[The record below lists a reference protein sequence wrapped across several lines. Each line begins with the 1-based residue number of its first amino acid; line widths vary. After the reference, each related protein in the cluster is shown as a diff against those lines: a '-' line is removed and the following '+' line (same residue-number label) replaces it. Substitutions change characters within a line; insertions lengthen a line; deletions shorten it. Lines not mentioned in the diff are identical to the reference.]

1 MIRLGWV
8 TVILLF
14 LIAALRFSL
23 TTDPVRNWVK
33 NYTVNAINSQLN
45 ANLSI
50 GYLSGDLWRGITLEK
65 IQLNVEDEATLASID
80 SVHAT
85 YSIWS
90 FFSDQMVVSDLNVY
104 KPVTHLEQQNGRW
117 NMENLIKPTPPPDTT
132 SSVFPFRIDH
142 LSIAGGELHINGDS
156 LALTTPI
163 EIANIELFGN
173 LDIKESDFEAKV
185 EALDFEFNHIAEGK
199 KVFVESAATFKNKQ
213 LTLEEL
219 QLSTAESSLRSS
231 GLVNLSDS
239 TVELALSANPLS
251 FQDLVPYSEEL
262 SLQQEI
268 EAEISLTGSSGD
280 YKASLQARSK
290 DIYNFNAEADLKWAP
305 GSGSD
310 LERLQMQADRL
321 DLQSLLGDTTLPAIE
336 ELDLNFTGNVPLA
349 DYQQSKGDLELTIAQ
364 LAHPSVTFNQ
374 IESKAQLQNQE
385 LAIDFQAMEN
395 KQKLSSSITIQ
406 QVWGNPGIRGEI
418 RAQRINPG
426 YWSQNEMLDSEWDIV
441 STFFGAGWYPEE
453 SPWKYHI
460 SAIDHSKNRSYNRK
474 LSMQGQVNM
483 NGLTTK
489 GRLNLGDGLVKV
501 DARLNELQ
509 DQPTY
514 NFNLGMDQLDLGE
527 VFQID
532 SLQTSLNG
540 SVSGKG
546 TGFTPADMQL
556 NLALAID
563 SSVVNKESIYQ
574 LDGKISVIDTVA
586 EVKGIELSS
595 MIADGMIKGQRHLQN
610 PLDPDNRFNINL
622 RVKDISSLAPLMGVD
637 TVAAE
642 GTVNAELH
650 LAEGNDLQME
660 STFELSNIVL
670 DELFTTKQAHGDI
683 SAVIKEKNEYA
694 LDINLISPVISDIQ
708 LHDVWIKTA
717 GEVREDETAGNYEL
731 RFSGT
736 SGEYLEQRGQYA
748 VSDDS
753 TNVRISEFDIV
764 SPDLVLSLNESF
776 NVDFSKGVL
785 RMDTLQMTSSSGAF
799 VELAVPYADSLR
811 QQGSLQGN
819 SINLAPIQEA
829 LLKESYVNGILS
841 GEMEFNRTD
850 TTLRADGSIVM
861 SGLSYQELNFDSLSI
876 DGKIDEERLTGSL
889 LVQDQGDELMWGK
902 ADVPFRLADPESLP
916 DTFFDESVNGEL
928 RIRAIAMER
937 FEPIFEELGF
947 TETSG
952 ILTGRADLSGTA
964 GSPQFSART
973 TLHQAVLSG
982 VELDSVSAAVNYEH
996 AQSVLNLNGSITSLK
1011 QTAAELETVL
1021 PFYMDFK
1028 TFEVTYPDGNDPI
1041 SANIKTQDFNL
1052 AALNDFLDDQTARDL
1067 RGSISGNV
1075 MLSGPID
1082 SLETNGAFTLRRG
1095 GIRII
1100 PLGIR
1105 LNEMR
1110 SDIHFEKGQMRI
1122 AEFTTRS
1129 GNGRL
1134 NITGTTDF
1142 ADFGISNMDI
1152 RLRTKNFRIAN
1163 TNEMNAIVNA
1173 DMRMQGPF
1181 YGAHLSGDLEFVSGF
1196 YELQNFGE
1204 ESVENIKL
1212 DSETEEELNFSVFD
1226 SLSMDMNISFNRRFF
1241 VRNSQYL
1248 DMEMELDGSLDVVKE
1263 KGNDMQLFGTMNT
1276 ADGYARPLGK
1286 RFEIEEGSVIFSGEP
1301 TNPQMSVR
1309 SMYAPPQTQE
1319 EIRIWYII
1327 EGTVEDPKFKYE
1339 SQPPMELENIL
1350 SYTLFGQPFYA
1361 LDSWQQV
1368 VTGSGNN
1375 TSATTIALDVLLDRV
1390 ESLATR
1396 KLGIDVVR
1404 IDNTNTGGQTGTSVT
1419 TGWYINPK
1427 VFFAIQ
1433 NVITGSTPN
1442 TGFQLEYLLREN
1454 LKLMLRQGNGI
1465 REGIDLKWEHD
1476 Y

>member
-8 TVILLF
+8 ILVLLF

-33 NYTVNAINSQLN
+33 NYSVDAINNQLN
-45 ANLSI
+45 ADLSI
-50 GYLSGDLWRGITLEK
+50 ENISGDLWRGITLEN
-65 IQLNVEDEATLASID
+65 IELTAGDTIARID
-80 SVHAT
+80 SVHAS
-85 YSIWS
+85 YSVWS
-90 FFSDQMVVSDLNVY
+90 YFSDQIVVSNLNIY
-104 KPVTHLEQQNGRW
+104 KPVAYLKQQEGQW
-117 NMENLIKPTPPPDTT
+117 NIQDLVKSTSPPDTT
-132 SSVFPFRIDH
+132 ASIFPFRVNN
-142 LSIAGGELHINGDS
+142 LSLTKGEVNIKGDS

-163 EIANIELFGN
+163 EVANIALLGN
-173 LDIKESDFEAKV
+173 INIKESDIEAGV
-185 EALDFEFNHIAEGK
+185 DALDFEFNHIAEGK
-199 KVFVESAATFKNKQ
+199 KAFIEAAGTFKNEQ
-213 LTLEEL
+213 FTLEGL
-219 QLSTAESSLRSS
+219 KLSTKKSSLRSS

-239 TVELALSANPLS
+239 TVELNLSTSPLAV
-251 FQDLVPYSEEL
+251 QELAPYSEDF
-262 SLQQEI
+262 SLEQEI
-268 EAEISLTGSSGD
+268 EAEMSLTGSSGD
-280 YKASLQARSK
+280 YNASLEAHSK
-290 DIYNFNAEADLKWAP
+290 DIHNFNAEADIKWISGAE
-305 GSGSD
+305 GS
-310 LERLQMQADRL
+310 LEGLQMQADRF
-321 DLQSLLGDTTLPAIE
+321 DLQSLLGDTTLPVIE
-336 ELDLNFTGNVPLA
+336 EMDLDFSGNIPME
-349 DYQQSKGDLELTIAQ
+349 DYQQGQGDLQLTISK
-364 LAHPSVTFNQ
+364 LEHPSVTLDQF
-374 IESKAQLQNQE
+374 ESKGQLRNQD
-385 LAIDFQAMEN
+385 LAVDLQAMEN
-395 KQKLSSSITIQ
+395 KQSISSTITIQ
-406 QVWGNPGIRGEI
+406 QLWGNPDIRGEI
-418 RAQRINPG
+418 KAQRINPG
-426 YWSQNEMLDSEWDIV
+426 YWSQNEMLDSEWDIT
-441 STFFGAGWYPEE
+441 STFSGAGWYPEE
-453 SPWKYHI
+453 SPWKYNI
-460 SAIDHSKNRSYNRK
+460 SAVDRSENRPYNRK
-474 LSMQGQVNM
+474 LSMQGLVNM
-483 NGLTTK
+483 DWLTTK
-489 GRLNLGDGLVKV
+489 GSLNLGDGLVKV
-501 DARLNELQ
+501 DARFDELQ
-509 DQPTY
+509 DQLAY
-514 NFNLGMDQLDLGE
+514 NFNLAIDQLNLGE
-527 VFQID
+527 VLQID

-540 SVSGKG
+540 SVSGEG
-546 TGFTPADMQL
+546 TGITPADMQL
-556 NLALAID
+556 ILAVAID
-563 SSVVNKESIYQ
+563 SSVVNNESIYR
-574 LDGKISVIDTVA
+574 LGGEISVRDTVA

-595 MIADGMIKGQRHLQN
+595 MIADGMIKGQRHLLN
-610 PLDPDNRFNINL
+610 HLDPNNRFNIDL
-622 RVKDISSLAPLMGVD
+622 KVKDISSLAPLMAVD
-637 TVAAE
+637 TATAE
-642 GTVNAELH
+642 GTVNAELY
-650 LAEGNDLQME
+650 LAEGNDLQMDG
-660 STFELSNIVL
+660 TIDLSNIIL
-670 DELFTTKQAHGDI
+670 GELFTTEQAHGDI
-683 SAVIKEKNEYA
+683 NVIIREHPEYA
-694 LDINLISPVISDIQ
+694 VDINLVSPVFSDIQ
-708 LHDVWIKTA
+708 LQDVWLKT
-717 GEVREDETAGNYEL
+717 GGQVSEEETAGNYEL

-736 SGEYLEQRGQYA
+736 EGEYLEQRGEYA
-748 VSDDS
+748 VRDDS
-753 TNVRISEFDIV
+753 ANAQVFDFDIV
-764 SPDLVLSLNESF
+764 SPDLALSLNKPFSI
-776 NVDFSKGVL
+776 DFSKGEL

-799 VELAVPYADSLR
+799 VELSIPYADSLR
-811 QQGSLQGN
+811 QEGSIQGN
-819 SINLAPIQEA
+819 NINLAPIQQA
-829 LLKESYVNGILS
+829 LLKEAYVNGILS
-841 GEMEFNRTD
+841 GEMEFNRAD
-850 TTLRADGSIVM
+850 TTLQADGNIVI
-861 SGLSYQELNFDSLSI
+861 SDLSYQELHFDSLSL
-876 DGKIDEERLTGSL
+876 DGNIKEERLTGSL
-889 LVQDQGDELMWGK
+889 LIQDQGHELVWGK

-916 DTFFDESVNGEL
+916 ETFFDESVNGEM

-937 FEPIFEELGF
+937 FQPIFDELGF

-982 VELDSVSAAVNYEH
+982 VELDSVTAAVNYEH

-1021 PFYMDFK
+1021 PFYMDFR
-1028 TFEVTYPDGNDPI
+1028 TFEVNYPDGDEPI
-1041 SANIKTQDFNL
+1041 SGNIKTQEFNL

-1067 RGSISGNV
+1067 QGSISGDV
-1075 MLSGPID
+1075 MFSGPID
-1082 SLETNGAFTLRRG
+1082 SLETHGAFTLRRG
-1095 GIRII
+1095 GVRII

-1105 LNEMR
+1105 LDEMR
-1110 SDIHFEKGQMRI
+1110 SDIHFENSQIRI
-1122 AEFTTRS
+1122 ADFTTRS
-1129 GNGRL
+1129 SNGRL

-1142 ADFGISNMDI
+1142 ADFGISDMDI
-1152 RLRTKNFRIAN
+1152 RVRSKNFRVAN

-1173 DMRMQGPF
+1173 DMRVQGPL
-1181 YGAHLSGDLEFVSGF
+1181 YGAHLSGDLQFVSGF

-1212 DSETEEELNFSVFD
+1212 DSEAEQDLNYSAYD

-1263 KGNDMQLFGTMNT
+1263 KGDDIQLFGTMNT

-1301 TNPQMSVR
+1301 SNPQMSVR
-1309 SMYAPPQTQE
+1309 SMYVPPQTQE